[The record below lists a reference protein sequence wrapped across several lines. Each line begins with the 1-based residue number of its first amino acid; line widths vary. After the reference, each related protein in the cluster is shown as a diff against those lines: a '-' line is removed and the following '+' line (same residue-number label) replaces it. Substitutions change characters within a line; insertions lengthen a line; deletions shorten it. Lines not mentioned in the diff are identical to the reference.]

1 MQRRPDA
8 PANKDRQLSPT
19 LCLTSSKNDEVIP
32 VGLTN
37 LAVLPGEA
45 GQVRMTNLPLPSHP
59 TGADVCVRMMRAPI
73 NPADL
78 MAIDGRYAFNLK
90 DDMPVG
96 AEGVGIVQAVGEA
109 VSDLRP
115 GDMVM
120 PLSRG
125 NWCRYR
131 RVPRSHLVALPAE
144 TEMAQAAM
152 LRINPPTARLLI
164 EAAKVVQGDAI
175 VQNAATSAVATW
187 VRTIAARMDV
197 TLIDVV
203 RRYDPAMPNA
213 IVDGPDLADKVKA
226 AAGGRPLRA
235 ALDCVAGPA
244 TGRLAECLTPGGQV
258 IVFGHLSGA
267 PISVGSQLLTG
278 GGLSIQGFSLRP
290 AEAAMGEQ
298 ARNDMI
304 ADLLALQASSGISL
318 PVRDI
323 LPLSQVDIAVALA
336 RTPGRGRVLLDLTA

>member
-1 MQRRPDA
+1 M
-8 PANKDRQLSPT
+8 
-19 LCLTSSKNDEVIP
+19 
-32 VGLTN
+32 GLTN

-45 GQVRMTNLPLPSHP
+45 GQVRMTNLPLLSPPSC
-59 TGADVCVRMMRAPI
+59 TDIGVRMLRAPI

-90 DDMPVG
+90 DDTPVG

-109 VSDLRP
+109 VSDLKP

-131 RVPRSHLVALPAE
+131 LVPRSHLIALHAE
-144 TEMAQAAM
+144 TDLAQAAM
-152 LRINPPTARLLI
+152 LRINPSTARLLI
-164 EAAKVVQGDAI
+164 ETAKVAQGDVI
-175 VQNAATSAVATW
+175 IQNAATSAVATW

-197 TLIDVV
+197 TVIDVV
-203 RRYDPAMPNA
+203 RRHDPALPHA
-213 IVDGPDLADKVKA
+213 IVDGPDLADRVRVA
-226 AAGGRPLRA
+226 AQGRPLRA

-244 TGRLAECLTPGGQV
+244 TGRLAECLSVGGQV
-258 IVFGHLSGA
+258 IVFGHLSGE
-267 PISVGSQLLTG
+267 PISVRSTLLTG
-278 GGLSIQGFSLRP
+278 GKLSIQGFSLRP
-290 AEAAMGEQ
+290 AEAAMGET

-304 ADLLALQASSGISL
+304 ADLLALHASTRIKL

-323 LPLSQVDIAVALA
+323 LPLSQAGVAVALA
-336 RTPGRGRVLLDLTA
+336 RTPGKGRVLLDLTA